1 MPIYSEKADLTSQN
15 RALIFQAS
23 LGQIQPDKD
32 IVNRPTGGF
41 DRLHHAVVSSAARS
55 LEQTAPSHV
64 SAFRKILQQTDDPQQ
79 AQNALANIETGA
91 QFSKWREICI
101 DLIDVELQMRRVAIS
116 LLLLNSEA
124 TPLLSQGEW
133 VDYHYNAWAIL
144 VRSLLDK
151 VEKLTKNIVRK
162 LVRPTN
168 PEWKH
173 IEEQMLQTVYDF
185 KSRLKPVRDPAA
197 HVRGPVEAIATEH
210 GVELFVLTGGCDI
223 KALFEPMGDYQ
234 HKWHRV
240 LSASSALVFAE
251 IDRLGERLTKEL
263 EWNSDNL

>member
-1 MPIYSEKADLTSQN
+1 M
-15 RALIFQAS
+15 
-23 LGQIQPDKD
+23 
-32 IVNRPTGGF
+32 NRPTGGF
-41 DRLHHAVVSSAARS
+41 DRLHHAVVSGAARS

-64 SAFRKILQQTDDPQQ
+64 SAFRKILQQAGDLQQ
-79 AQNALANIETGA
+79 AQNALANIQTGA

-101 DLIDVELQMRRVAIS
+101 DLIDVELQMHRVAIS

-124 TPLLSQGEW
+124 TPPLSQGEW
-133 VDYHYNAWAIL
+133 VDYHDNAWAIL
-144 VRSLLDK
+144 TRSLLDK

-168 PEWKH
+168 SEWKH

-210 GVELFVLTGGCDI
+210 GVEVFVLTGGCDI

-234 HKWHRV
+234 RKWHRI
-240 LSASSALVFAE
+240 LSDYSALVFAE
-251 IDRLGERLTKEL
+251 VHRLGERLTEEL
-263 EWNSDNL
+263 ERNSDNL

>member
-1 MPIYSEKADLTSQN
+1 
-15 RALIFQAS
+15 
-23 LGQIQPDKD
+23 
-32 IVNRPTGGF
+32 
-41 DRLHHAVVSSAARS
+41 
-55 LEQTAPSHV
+55 
-64 SAFRKILQQTDDPQQ
+64 
-79 AQNALANIETGA
+79 
-91 QFSKWREICI
+91 
-101 DLIDVELQMRRVAIS
+101 MRRVAIS

-124 TPLLSQGEW
+124 TPPLSQGEW
-133 VDYHYNAWAIL
+133 VDYHCGAWAIL
-144 VRSLLDK
+144 VQSLLDK
-151 VEKLTKNIVRK
+151 VEKLTKNVVRK

-185 KSRLKPVRDPAA
+185 KSRLKPVRDPVA

-210 GVELFVLTGGCDI
+210 NVEMFVLTGGYDT
-223 KALFEPMGDYQ
+223 KSLFEPMADYQ
-234 HKWHRV
+234 HKWHRI